1 MKIAVVGSGAVGG
14 YYGALLARA
23 GHDVVFVA
31 RGRHLEAIRS
41 RGLRVRGPWADFVAQ
56 AAATDDTR
64 SIGPVDLVLFAVK
77 TYDIDTALPLV
88 PPLVGTGSIVLT
100 LQNGV
105 DSPEQTAAVAGR
117 DAVIAGAAYIATSL
131 VEPGVIEQTGTY
143 RRIAFGEIFAPQ
155 PDLSARVARLDA
167 VFREA
172 DIESEPAP
180 DGRVPI
186 WEKFVYLAPFA
197 GMTGAARQPV
207 GVVREDV
214 AARRQLFA
222 GFREVAALA
231 AAEHVPVAADLMARI
246 ERYVDGVPGTMRSSL
261 LIDLLN
267 GRRTEVEA
275 LQGSVV
281 RRAAHLGLPV
291 PVMETLYAI
300 LRVAG
305 R

>member
-1 MKIAVVGSGAVGG
+1 MTIAVLGSGAVGG

-41 RGLRVRGPWADFVAQ
+41 HGLRVRGPWADFVAH
-56 AAATDDTR
+56 AKATDDTR

-77 TYDIDTALPLV
+77 TYDIDTALPLLT
-88 PPLVGTGSIVLT
+88 PLVGPGSIVLT

-105 DSPEQTAAVAGR
+105 DSPEQAAAVAGR
-117 DAVIAGAAYIATSL
+117 DAVIAGAAYIATSV

-143 RRIAFGEIFAPQ
+143 RRIAFGEIFTPH
-155 PDLSARVARLDA
+155 PDLSPRVARLDA

-172 DIESEPAP
+172 GIESEPAP
-180 DGRVPI
+180 DGRVPL

-231 AAEHVPVAADLMARI
+231 AAERVPVAPDLMERI

-281 RRAAHLGLPV
+281 RRAAHLGVPV